1 MDQKCP
7 FLGSKEIGSKFL
19 ENKTKKA
26 QNKQKT
32 NNNKTNQKTPT
43 ENNLQCTLDIHSVTS
58 HSARGC
64 LEDVP
69 SSFLSPDLSCVLFF
83 WKEAFPSFIL
93 PVSPTVLTGHSSP
106 SLPSGRESPPRKF
119 LGEGTP
125 LLAVVLAV
133 LGLLHWTVCSGTAL
147 CNQKANQRILSCS
160 FGKPWA
166 ASINCMP
173 ANYEVSRSGIGSRE
187 VRQFSFCFSAVTF
200 LGLFWAAVRAGMHL
214 MWRTPMLYSQK
225 SRKKK
230 TPWPISHSASQDTH

>member
-69 SSFLSPDLSCVLFF
+69 SSFLSPDLSCFIFLEGGLPIIYSPSESNCTYRPFFTLPAIRQGVTTQEIFGRRDTTFGCCVGGAGAASLDSLFRNRPVQS
-83 WKEAFPSFIL
+83 KGKSKDFIL
-93 PVSPTVLTGHSSP
+93 LIWET
-106 SLPSGRESPPRKF
+106 
-119 LGEGTP
+119 
-125 LLAVVLAV
+125 
-133 LGLLHWTVCSGTAL
+133 
-147 CNQKANQRILSCS
+147 LSC
-160 FGKPWA
+160 FNQLH
-166 ASINCMP
+166 AS
-173 ANYEVSRSGIGSRE
+173 
-187 VRQFSFCFSAVTF
+187 
-200 LGLFWAAVRAGMHL
+200 
-214 MWRTPMLYSQK
+214 
-225 SRKKK
+225 
-230 TPWPISHSASQDTH
+230 